1 MNITEMLS
9 TIDLTKMERDFV
21 DLYDICESEFGI
33 EDFLSQEYPLRLT
46 YCYYNSWICT
56 DTKVGIR
63 VWYLDNIPVCISYK
77 PYRKR
82 NEYFSWLTKERYET
96 TRQYIL
102 SLKEEDFDIVNIIDN
117 DELND
122 VFEKFKSI
130 EFKKFEEFNI
140 IKE

>member
-1 MNITEMLS
+1 MNLTQMLS
-9 TIDLTKMERDFV
+9 TIDLTKMERDFA
-21 DLYDICESEFGI
+21 DLYDMCESEFNI
-33 EDFLSQEYPLRLT
+33 NDFLTQEKPLRLT
-46 YCYYNSWICT
+46 YCYYHSWVCT

-63 VWYLDNIPVCISYK
+63 VWYLDNIPVCISHK

-82 NEYFSWLTKERYET
+82 NECFSWLTKERYET

-102 SLKEEDFDIVNIIDN
+102 SLIEEDFDIDIIDN

-122 VFEKFKSI
+122 IFEKYKSI

-140 IKE
+140 IK